1 MKHYRIIY
9 YLFIASFL
17 FGTFQL
23 YPLYAQEQDDSMTT
37 QTEIQLLP
45 EDIGNGNVS
54 TENVTGKAD
63 IEGQDTDAVDTDA
76 VDTDAVDSEEAE
88 VKELEIERIMRRI
101 ETRKKRVKKAKLLN
115 YTVLNRFPH
124 RPQIFTQ
131 GLIIEGD
138 TVIESGGGYGKSS
151 LSKVNLQSGE
161 VLVEQ
166 TVSPHIFAEGVAS
179 LKGLLYQL
187 SFKRGIL
194 MVYETNTLQIIRQH
208 QYSGEGWGLTSNNK
222 HLIMS
227 DGSDTLKY
235 MDPKNFKEV
244 KRLSVTENG
253 RPLKYLNELEWVGGK
268 IYANVWLR
276 NKIVII
282 NPKNGVVTAY
292 LDLKELLTEVRST
305 AKSGVLNGIAYDKE
319 SKQLYVT
326 GKYWPTLFEIKI
338 ES

>member
-9 YLFIASFL
+9 YLFIVSFL

-23 YPLYAQEQDDSMTT
+23 YPLYAQEQDDSITT

-45 EDIGNGNVS
+45 EDFSKGNVS

-63 IEGQDTDAVDTDA
+63 IEGQDAAAVDP
-76 VDTDAVDSEEAE
+76 EEAE
-88 VKELEIERIMRRI
+88 VTELEVERIMRRI
-101 ETRKKRVKKAKLLN
+101 ETRKERVKKAKLLN
-115 YTVLNRFPH
+115 YAVLNRFPH

-131 GLIIEGD
+131 GLIVEGD

-161 VLVEQ
+161 VLAEQ

-194 MVYETNTLQIIRQH
+194 MVYHAEALQIIRQH
-208 QYSGEGWGLTSNNK
+208 QYKGEGWGLTSNNK

-235 MDPKNFKEV
+235 MDPTNFKEV

-292 LDLKELLTEVRST
+292 LDLKELLAEVRST

-319 SKQLYVT
+319 SKRLYVT